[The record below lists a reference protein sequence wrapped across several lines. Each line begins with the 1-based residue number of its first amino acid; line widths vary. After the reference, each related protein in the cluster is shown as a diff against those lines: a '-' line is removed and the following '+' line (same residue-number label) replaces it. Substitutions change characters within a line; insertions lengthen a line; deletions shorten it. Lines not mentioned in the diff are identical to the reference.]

1 MKIRVRLYS
10 DLALKHFPDF
20 EFEVPEGS
28 KVSDVLRILGISDYG
43 NHIIVNEKKVGRE
56 HPLNEGDVLK
66 ILPVVYGGGPT
77 YSLNVSVR

>member
-1 MKIRVRLYS
+1 MKIRVRLYG
-10 DLALKHFPDF
+10 DLALKYSPPDF

-56 HPLNEGDVLK
+56 HPPLNEGDVLK
-66 ILPVVYGGGPT
+66 ILPVVYGG
-77 YSLNVSVR
+77 